1 MLRHSRSTEEAPFS
15 EPLIVTDCTVTG
27 CAIDVDRGLV
37 RFTWWTL
44 TRTGSYDEAERRII
58 LRTTMSVEAARDL
71 WKDLGAALRVEG
83 AHHPGAYQ
91 LEVAS
96 AQFRD
101 AAMDN

>member
-1 MLRHSRSTEEAPFS
+1 M
-15 EPLIVTDCTVTG
+15 
-27 CAIDVDRGLV
+27 

-44 TRTGSYDEAERRII
+44 TRTGSYDPAERRII
-58 LRTTMSVEAARDL
+58 LRTTMSVEAAREL
-71 WKDLGAALRVEG
+71 WRDLGASLRVDE
-83 AHHPGAYQ
+83 AHHLGA